1 MQSPYKSL
9 TSTASSQ
16 SQSVPIKMRS
26 VLCGAVVLCLL
37 QCCTAVPLEEFV
49 GYPFSNETHQVHR
62 IPPYSYYYYYFP
74 VNISQPFVI
83 DGRGMTGFR
92 VSHTWMLNANV
103 IVPTT
108 PAPAALLQCP
118 NTLIARSSVLGG
130 IIIFKLELYVL
141 RYLRTYLLC
150 YCMSSRTDRLF
161 MDLFTHIQ

>member
-1 MQSPYKSL
+1 
-9 TSTASSQ
+9 
-16 SQSVPIKMRS
+16 MRS

-49 GYPFSNETHQVHR
+49 GYPFSNETHQVYH
-62 IPPYSYYYYYFP
+62 IPSQTSYRFP

-103 IVPTT
+103 ILPTT
-108 PAPAALLQCP
+108 PAPAALLQCS

-130 IIIFKLELYVL
+130 IIVFKLELYLL
-141 RYLRTYLLC
+141 RYLLR
-150 YCMSSRTDRLF
+150 YCMSSQIDDSWICSQTYSRTWVH
-161 MDLFTHIQ
+161 TYII